1 MEARLL
7 ALAQENERLRAQ
19 LERGASAANL
29 SIFDLPHAGAM
40 APGGCA
46 QMFDQAALQKLQA
59 LYPGVMQNAQLPML
73 QLCQL
78 QAALQQQ
85 YPIINPYQNAGGVLL
100 PNPQALPGR
109 PENAAPSTPST
120 SGSSLLGALL
130 SNRRPSPTVPQS
142 STESR
147 SGLASPPREQN
158 HNNQPPPIAPHPR
171 SPCPAGSS
179 SMSSVSLSI
188 SGSSKSDS
196 ESHSSASLSPME
208 SSGQQPEGSRKQQYM
223 ERRRRNNEAA
233 KRCRANRRAV
243 FEYRS
248 HRVEVLEGE
257 NHDLKK
263 EIDDLKREIERCRN
277 LITQRDQL

>member
-29 SIFDLPHAGAM
+29 SIFDLPHAGAL

-46 QMFDQAALQKLQA
+46 QMFDQAALQKLQ
-59 LYPGVMQNAQLPML
+59 V
-73 QLCQL
+73 
-78 QAALQQQ
+78 
-85 YPIINPYQNAGGVLL
+85 
-100 PNPQALPGR
+100 GR
-109 PENAAPSTPST
+109 IH
-120 SGSSLLGALL
+120 
-130 SNRRPSPTVPQS
+130 RPSPTVPQS

-248 HRVEVLEGE
+248 HRVEVLEAE